1 MATPLSPKLDWES
14 ANPLWAQ
21 ALNPV
26 LANPLNT
33 AQILPPTSLA
43 VGPNIINHKLGRM
56 MQGWFLTDIQGIAT
70 IYRSAAMNS
79 TTLTLTSS
87 AAVVASIGVF

>member
-1 MATPLSPKLDWES
+1 MASQLSPKLDWES

-26 LANPLNT
+26 IANPLNT
-33 AQILPPTSLA
+33 AQILASVSL
-43 VGPNIINHKLGRM
+43 VMGDNIINHKLGRM
-56 MQGWFLTDIQGIAT
+56 MQGWFLTDVQGPAT

-87 AAVVASIGVF
+87 AAVVANIGVF